1 MIGCVSS
8 IYEPLLI
15 VEYCANGDLL
25 TLLRRHKDYI
35 LVDPEADC
43 PAQADFCLS
52 IKDLLSFSWQ
62 ISDGLVYLSS
72 KNFIHRDIACR
83 NVLITK
89 RMVAKISDFGLCRYS
104 QEALYTTKVG
114 KLPIK
119 WMAIEALKLAEFTSK
134 SDVWSYGVLLFE
146 LFSVGDTP
154 YPSISPSD
162 MLDFLLQGNR
172 LPKPELCPEE
182 LYNMMQTM
190 WDLNP
195 DSRPT
200 FEIIRKNLSAFLEVS
215 SDAYGYIQVSQDYGK
230 FYSKMEFPLKSVEDT
245 LEVVD
250 ESEHNILKPITDSG
264 ILIQQINEN
273 IGKKDEKDIIEN
285 IDNVNGETEAE
296 DDSKTPLLQK
306 KENEPSTSEE
316 CKAAGE
322 VTTCHSMEQ
331 LLKDYFTAKGCDSNP
346 KLEVAKQRLRHQLKN
361 TIHNFE
367 QACEERNRQEQQ
379 QQNIPA
385 PPQYPIF
392 QFNPNFQQ
400 RFNNPML
407 NPMFRQQQ
415 QIRQMQMQ
423 MMQPPI
429 IQQQQQQP
437 HPPPFTRPQRF
448 QNQQRFNFRQR
459 PPFLPPSQNS
469 YFFPPPPS
477 L

>member
-1 MIGCVSS
+1 MKYRFTSLRVNFYGQGGMFRRNPNNNHGTTTSTHGNDYITHEYENEKVEFDKLVEFDKWEIPINDLLIDKTTKLGSGAFASVYKGYLKGKNPLLENIGNIHFALEMAENRDNEVAIKMLHTHADDESRTELKKEIAFMKTLGYHPHVLSMIGCVSS

-43 PAQADFCLS
+43 PAQADFCLT

-230 FYSKMEFPLKSVEDT
+230 FYSKMEFPLKLTENT

-250 ESEHNILKPITDSG
+250 ESEVHIMKPLTDSG

-273 IGKKDEKDIIEN
+273 IGKKDDKDIIEK
-285 IDNVNGETEAE
+285 IDNV
-296 DDSKTPLLQK
+296 
-306 KENEPSTSEE
+306 
-316 CKAAGE
+316 
-322 VTTCHSMEQ
+322 
-331 LLKDYFTAKGCDSNP
+331 
-346 KLEVAKQRLRHQLKN
+346 
-361 TIHNFE
+361 
-367 QACEERNRQEQQ
+367 
-379 QQNIPA
+379 
-385 PPQYPIF
+385 
-392 QFNPNFQQ
+392 
-400 RFNNPML
+400 
-407 NPMFRQQQ
+407 
-415 QIRQMQMQ
+415 
-423 MMQPPI
+423 
-429 IQQQQQQP
+429 
-437 HPPPFTRPQRF
+437 
-448 QNQQRFNFRQR
+448 
-459 PPFLPPSQNS
+459 
-469 YFFPPPPS
+469 
-477 L
+477 